1 VAAQAVSAACSVD
14 SGEVAEMTAGVRIR
28 LIAFVVVSAVGI
40 VYVAGS
46 FLGITDRLLGRGFT
60 MHATL
65 PASGGLFTGSE
76 VTYRG
81 VKVGKVSRVDV
92 TPAGIRV
99 DLAIKDKVKIPQ
111 DSTVHVHNLSAVG
124 EQYLDFE
131 PAANKGPYVDQ
142 GDTIKGDASS
152 LPMSEEQLLTEMDA
166 MVDSV
171 DKTELST
178 VISELGNMFR
188 DTANPLQRMVDSGT
202 VFVDEAV
209 ANKDQTISLLST
221 GRTVLQTQADH
232 EKDIG
237 VFAQDLADLTGTL
250 RTSDQ
255 DLRTI
260 LQGGP
265 GAVREV
271 DSLLKGLEPTLP
283 VFLSN
288 LVTVNQVLTTNI
300 PGLEQTLVTFPRVIA
315 SGFSGTPGDGYGHIN
330 LQLNNSVPPC
340 TKGYLPS
347 SKWRPATDETDKP
360 FFPARCLDATKAQRG
375 TRYAP
380 SFGSA
385 SSSGRSYRVS
395 PYDAQTGVA
404 DAGNGRTVTMGP
416 AGGLQSVFGDNAWKW
431 MLTGPVVQSD

>member
-1 VAAQAVSAACSVD
+1 
-14 SGEVAEMTAGVRIR
+14 MTRGVKIR
-28 LIAFVVVSAVGI
+28 LIAFVVLSAVGI

-46 FLGITDRLLGRGFT
+46 FLGIVDRVLGRGFT

-65 PASGGLFTGSE
+65 PESGGLFTGSE

-81 VKVGKVSRVDV
+81 VKVGKVSKVDV
-92 TPAGIRV
+92 TQSGIDI
-99 DLAIKDKVKIPQ
+99 DLAIKDQVKIPR
-111 DSTVHVHNLSAVG
+111 DSKIYVHNLSAVG
-124 EQYLDFE
+124 EQYLDFV
-131 PAANKGPYVDQ
+131 PPSNKGPYAGEGTVIE
-142 GDTIKGDASS
+142 GDDDS
-152 LPMSEEQLLTEMDA
+152 LPMSEEQLLTEMNGL
-166 MVDSV
+166 VKSV
-171 DKTELST
+171 DNEQLST
-178 VISELGNMFR
+178 VVTELGDMFR

-202 VFVDEAV
+202 TFVDAAD
-209 ANKDQTISLLST
+209 ANKDETIALLTT
-221 GRTVLQTQADH
+221 GRTVLQTQKDH
-232 EKDIG
+232 EKDIPA
-237 VFAQDLADLTGTL
+237 FARDLADLTGSL
-250 RTSDQ
+250 KASDK

-265 GAVREV
+265 PAVREV

-330 LQLNNSVPPC
+330 LQLNNSVMPC

-347 SKWRPATDETDKP
+347 GRWRPATDVSDKA
-360 FFPARCLDATKAQRG
+360 FFPAQCLEGAPKNQRG
-375 TRYAP
+375 TKYAP

-395 PYDAQTGVA
+395 PYDAKTGEV
-404 DAGNGRTVTMGP
+404 DAGNGQTLVMGGQ
-416 AGGLQSVFGDNAWKW
+416 GGLRTVFGDDAWKW
-431 MLTGPVVQSD
+431 MLTGPVTTSD